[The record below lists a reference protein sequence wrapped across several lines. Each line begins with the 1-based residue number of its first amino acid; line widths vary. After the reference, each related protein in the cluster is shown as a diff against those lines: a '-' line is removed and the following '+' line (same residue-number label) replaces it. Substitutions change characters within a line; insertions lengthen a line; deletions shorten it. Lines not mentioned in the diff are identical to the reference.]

1 MAKTFYKSIKIWQLT
16 APGSE
21 ILSKNMAIIFYYI
34 FKFLVK
40 EKMANLFLRRKKRIC
55 FLKKFPL
62 SFLSVAKM

>member
-1 MAKTFYKSIKIWQLT
+1 MWQLT

-21 ILSKNMAIIFYYI
+21 ILSKNMGIIFYYI

-40 EKMANLFLRRKKRIC
+40 EKNGKSFSQKKKENMSPKI
-55 FLKKFPL
+55 FPF